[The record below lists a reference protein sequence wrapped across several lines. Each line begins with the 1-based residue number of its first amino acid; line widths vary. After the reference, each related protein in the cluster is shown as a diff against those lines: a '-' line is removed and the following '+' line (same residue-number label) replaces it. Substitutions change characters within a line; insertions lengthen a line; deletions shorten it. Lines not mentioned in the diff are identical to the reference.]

1 MPEPDPDPFTSPFHH
16 VDLPGRGPS
25 NAPLPPGFQLPAPMP
40 PVGAGEYA
48 PRRPV
53 TATVASWCWIAGAVL
68 VVLALPGLF
77 YTGIDGLAD
86 DLARAPAVQPDAPL
100 QADPLTRGEAEVAAR
115 LTPVLFAL
123 GFAVL
128 SVPFV
133 IAAAKLR
140 SGRNWA
146 RVLLTVL
153 GLPGAAFGLVAM
165 LMFASGETYVD
176 WVVGVAWSW
185 VFLGVCALGFVSMYL
200 PASNAYTRAAT
211 R

>member
-1 MPEPDPDPFTSPFHH
+1 MPEPDPFASPFHH
-16 VDLPGRGPS
+16 VELPGQGPS
-25 NAPLPPGFQLPAPMP
+25 NTPLPPGFQLPAPMP
-40 PVGAGEYA
+40 PVGPADYA

-53 TATVASWCWIAGAVL
+53 TATVASWSWIAGAVL

-77 YTGIDGLAD
+77 YTGLDAFAD
-86 DLARAPAVQPDAPL
+86 DLVRDSAGEPDA
-100 QADPLTRGEAEVAAR
+100 LTRTEAEVAAR

-146 RVLLTVL
+146 RILLTVL
-153 GLPGAAFGLVAM
+153 GLPVGAFGIVAM
-165 LMFASGETYVD
+165 LMFASGVTYVD

-185 VFLGVCALGFVSMYL
+185 AFLGVCALGFVAMYL
-200 PASNAYTRAAT
+200 PASNAYTRSVT

>member
-1 MPEPDPDPFTSPFHH
+1 MSEPDPYASPFHH
-16 VDLPGRGPS
+16 VDLPGQGRS
-25 NAPLPPGFQLPAPMP
+25 DAPLPPGFRLSAPMP
-40 PVGAGEYA
+40 PVGSGEYA

-53 TATVASWCWIAGAVL
+53 TATVASWCWIAGAAL

-77 YTGIDGLAD
+77 YTGIDGLTD
-86 DLARAPAVQPDAPL
+86 DLLRDSADRPDA
-100 QADPLTRGEAEVAAR
+100 LTRGQAEVAAR
-115 LTPVLFAL
+115 LTPALFAL

-153 GLPGAAFGLVAM
+153 GLPVAAFGLVAM
-165 LMFASGETYVD
+165 LMFASGVTYVD

-200 PASNAYTRAAT
+200 PASNAYTRSAA

>member
-1 MPEPDPDPFTSPFHH
+1 MPEPDPFASPFHH
-16 VDLPGRGPS
+16 VDLPGQGQAD
-25 NAPLPPGFQLPAPMP
+25 APLPPGFQLPAPMP
-40 PVGAGEYA
+40 PVGPADYA

-68 VVLALPGLF
+68 VVIALPGVF
-77 YTGIDGLAD
+77 YTGIDGLAA
-86 DLARAPAVQPDAPL
+86 DLVRDSAAEGDS
-100 QADPLTRGEAEVAAR
+100 LTRGEADVAAR

-123 GFAVL
+123 GLAVL

-146 RVLLTVL
+146 RILLTVL
-153 GLPGAAFGLVAM
+153 SLPVGAFGLLAM
-165 LMFASGETYVD
+165 LGFASGGLPHVD

-185 VFLGVCALGFVSMYL
+185 AFLGVCALGFVAMYL
-200 PASNAYTRAAT
+200 PASNAYTRSVT

>member
-1 MPEPDPDPFTSPFHH
+1 MPEPDPFASPFHH
-16 VDLPGRGPS
+16 VDLPGQGRA
-25 NAPLPPGFQLPAPMP
+25 NAPLPPGFRLPAPMP
-40 PVGAGEYA
+40 PVGPGDYA

-53 TATVASWCWIAGAVL
+53 TATVASWCWIAGAAL
-68 VVLALPGLF
+68 VVIALPGLF
-77 YTGIDGLAD
+77 YTGAEGLAD
-86 DLARAPAVQPDAPL
+86 DLGRDPTADAELAR
-100 QADPLTRGEAEVAAR
+100 RAAR
-115 LTPVLFAL
+115 LTPVVFAL

-153 GLPGAAFGLVAM
+153 SLPVGAFGLVAM
-165 LMFASGETYVD
+165 LVFVSGGLSYVD
-176 WVVGVAWSW
+176 WVAGVVWSW
-185 VFLGVCALGFVSMYL
+185 VFLGVCALGFVAMYL
-200 PASNAYTRAAT
+200 PASNAYTKSVT

>member
-1 MPEPDPDPFTSPFHH
+1 MPEPDPFASPFHH
-16 VDLPGRGPS
+16 VELPGQGRS
-25 NAPLPPGFQLPAPMP
+25 NTPLPPGFQLPAPMP
-40 PVGAGEYA
+40 PVGAADFA

-53 TATVASWCWIAGAVL
+53 TATVASWSWIAGAVL

-77 YTGIDGLAD
+77 YTGLDAFAD
-86 DLARAPAVQPDAPL
+86 DLVRDSAGETDA
-100 QADPLTRGEAEVAAR
+100 LTRTEAEVAAR

-146 RVLLTVL
+146 RILLTVL
-153 GLPGAAFGLVAM
+153 GLPVGAFGVVAM
-165 LMFASGETYVD
+165 LVFASGVTYVD

-185 VFLGVCALGFVSMYL
+185 AFLGVCALGFVAMYL
-200 PASNAYTRAAT
+200 PASNAYTRSVT

>member
-1 MPEPDPDPFTSPFHH
+1 MPEPDPFASPFHH
-16 VDLPGRGPS
+16 VELPGQGQS
-25 NAPLPPGFQLPAPMP
+25 NTPLPPGFQLPAPMP
-40 PVGAGEYA
+40 PVGPADFA

-53 TATVASWCWIAGAVL
+53 TATVASWSWIAGVVL

-77 YTGIDGLAD
+77 YTGTDAIAD
-86 DLARAPAVQPDAPL
+86 DLVRDSAAEPGA
-100 QADPLTRGEAEVAAR
+100 LTRTEAEVAAR
-115 LTPVLFAL
+115 LTPALFAL

-146 RVLLTVL
+146 RILLTVL
-153 GLPGAAFGLVAM
+153 GLPVGAFGIVAM
-165 LMFASGETYVD
+165 LMFASGVTYVD

-185 VFLGVCALGFVSMYL
+185 AFLGVCALGFVAMYL
-200 PASNAYTRAAT
+200 PASNAYTRSVT

>member
-1 MPEPDPDPFTSPFHH
+1 MSEPDPFASPFHH
-16 VDLPGRGPS
+16 VDLPGQGRS
-25 NAPLPPGFQLPAPMP
+25 DAPLPPGFQLPAPMP
-40 PVGAGEYA
+40 PVGPGDYA

-77 YTGIDGLAD
+77 YTGMEAFAD
-86 DLARAPAVQPDAPL
+86 DLARDSTQPDA
-100 QADPLTRGEAEVAAR
+100 LTRSEAEVAAR

-133 IAAAKLR
+133 VAAAKLR

-153 GLPGAAFGLVAM
+153 GLPVGAFGVVAM
-165 LMFASGETYVD
+165 LMFASDVTYVD

-185 VFLGVCALGFVSMYL
+185 VFLGVCALGFVAMYL
-200 PASNAYTRAAT
+200 PASNAYHRSVP